1 MKFRK
6 DKDILI
12 YLGMSAGMI
21 LLGLVLSIF
30 IRPLPIG
37 LILGGLILFIS
48 GLYAATKPKTEV
60 MMDERIIR
68 INERAGYH
76 AYWIIMAFVGFL
88 WMADVYFKLN
98 MKFIDGVIPIALIGV
113 YAFFILRYYFGKK
126 GEI

>member
-21 LLGLVLSIF
+21 LLGLILSIF
-30 IRPLPIG
+30 ILPMPVG

-60 MMDERIIR
+60 MMDERVIR
-68 INERAGYH
+68 INEKAGYH

-88 WMADVYFKLN
+88 WIADIYMKLN
-98 MKFIDGVIPIALIGV
+98 MKLSEGIIPIALIGV
-113 YAFFILRYYFGKK
+113 YSFLIIRYYFGKK